1 MTDLANLDAIGQAE
15 LVRTGKSSAPELV
28 DEAIARIE
36 KLNPE
41 LNAVIHPRF
50 DKARQEAAGDLPEG
64 PFRGVPLLVK
74 DLLLQTAGDPY
85 HCGNRALKETGHRA
99 EHDSYL
105 ARRFREAGFVV
116 VGRTNV
122 PENGS
127 SITTESLAY
136 GPCRNPWNLDHSTGG
151 SSGGS
156 GAAVAVG
163 FAPVAHGNDGGGSI
177 RIPASECGVVGL
189 KPSRGRSSLGP

>member
-1 MTDLANLDAIGQAE
+1 MPDDLARMDATDQAE
-15 LVRTGKSSAPELV
+15 LVRSRKMSVAEMV
-28 DEAIARIE
+28 EAAIARIE
-36 KLNPE
+36 KVNPE
-41 LNAVIHPRF
+41 LNAVIHPLF

-127 SITTESLAY
+127 SITTES
-136 GPCRNPWNLDHSTGG
+136 
-151 SSGGS
+151 
-156 GAAVAVG
+156 
-163 FAPVAHGNDGGGSI
+163 
-177 RIPASECGVVGL
+177 
-189 KPSRGRSSLGP
+189 